1 MSGKFCFTTIS
12 LRFLDKAKIYAAT
25 LERQFPIYC
34 FGKIFEF
41 VFSKGVGSGV
51 GYSLH
56 FKFKRSGGVDFTP
69 FFSKE
74 LELDFTP
81 KIKE

>member
-1 MSGKFCFTTIS
+1 MVSFVCYATIN
-12 LRFLDKAKIYAAT
+12 LRFLSKAKIYAAT
-25 LERQFPIYC
+25 LKYYF
-34 FGKIFEF
+34 FGKIQEF
-41 VFSKGVGSGV
+41 LFLKGVGSGV
-51 GYSLH
+51 GYSLL

>member
-1 MSGKFCFTTIS
+1 MSGKFCKSTIN
-12 LRFLDKAKIYAAT
+12 LRFLTKAKIYAAT
-25 LERQFPIYC
+25 LKNYF
-34 FGKIFEF
+34 FWKIVEF
-41 VFSKGVGSGV
+41 IFLKGVGSGV
-51 GYSLH
+51 GYSLL
-56 FKFKRSGGVDFTP
+56 FEFKRSEGVDFTP